1 MGLKEQLRADL
12 TDAIRSRDEL
22 RRSALRMVLTA
33 ISKAEV
39 AGKEL
44 RTLSDDEVVGVI
56 RSELGKRREAAG
68 IYDDAGRTELANR
81 ERDEAEV
88 LAKYL
93 PPELDDHALRAV
105 IAEEV
110 ARTSEGGVSGPKAM
124 GAVIKAVRAR
134 VGAQAEGSRIAA
146 EVRSA
151 LGVPSK

>member
-1 MGLKEQLRADL
+1 
-12 TDAIRSRDEL
+12 
-22 RRSALRMVLTA
+22 MVLTA

-68 IYDDAGRTELANR
+68 IYDDAGRAELANR
-81 ERDEAEV
+81 ERAEAEA

-93 PPELDDHALRAV
+93 PPELDDQALRAV

-110 ARTSEGGVSGPKAM
+110 ARTSESGISGPKAM

>member
-12 TDAIRSRDEL
+12 TDSMRSRDEL

-81 ERDEAEV
+81 ERAEAKV

-93 PPELDDHALRAV
+93 PPELDDQTLRAV

-110 ARTSEGGVSGPKAM
+110 ARSSEGGVSGPKAM